1 MERTSWVPGIRAGAA
16 SLVAALALLCLP
28 GTSIA
33 GGSAAAAATASAA
46 PSAPLTRGVGF
57 DRPDGAAQVRAL
69 QRRLQELGQRPG
81 PVDGLFGP
89 LTEAAVERF
98 QLAQGL
104 DADGIVGPHT
114 RRALQEAS
122 RPPIGRGAGYG
133 QRGGSPRVRV
143 VQRRLR
149 QLGQRPGPIDG
160 LFGPKTE
167 AAVERFQRTSHL
179 VADGVVGSHTVR
191 ALTSAEH
198 AGGGTPARSAGHARR
213 PKQQTRAQAPRSAA
227 GGTKAGHTTT
237 SRGPS
242 RAAGG
247 KRATRAN
254 RRQPAGARE
263 ANNPVPWRLLAV
275 VLLGLAL
282 AALVAALALGGVR
295 RRVAAPLAEATVGKT
310 REVARPVGR
319 VPASLQAVGVGGR
332 SSRSTD
338 EARAVASDRERPR
351 PSPPKQDQ
359 TRRSS
364 ASPPRA
370 AGPAEGG
377 RDNGMRALAYVSVRP
392 EPGARAELR
401 KQLAP
406 IDALCRRRGW
416 RLQNVV
422 RDVERP
428 ELEDESRPGLAYALE
443 RLARREASC
452 LVVAQLGR
460 LSRSAAELGETM
472 EWFKRHRIRLVVLD
486 IELDTGTPVGQMA
499 ADALISVGARE
510 RERLAARARQG
521 PARDAFKAGA
531 VGRPAVGD
539 IPALKK
545 YIAALRSNGMTLQG
559 IADRLN
565 AEGVPTLRGGQKWR
579 PSSVQAAVGYRRPP
593 PRPAQSQVQRG
604 RSDVSGGES

>member
-1 MERTSWVPGIRAGAA
+1 
-16 SLVAALALLCLP
+16 VAALALLCLP
-28 GTSIA
+28 GTTIA
-33 GGSAAAAATASAA
+33 GRSSAAAAEPSNAT
-46 PSAPLTRGVGF
+46 SAPLTRGVGF
-57 DRPDGAAQVRAL
+57 DRPGGAAQVRDL

-114 RRALQEAS
+114 RRALREAS

-149 QLGQRPGPIDG
+149 QLGQRPGPLDG

-179 VADGVVGSHTVR
+179 VADGVVGTHTLR
-191 ALTSAEH
+191 ALARAEH
-198 AGGGTPARSAGHARR
+198 AGGGSPARSAAHPRR
-213 PKQQTRAQAPRSAA
+213 PEQQNRAQAPRRPA
-227 GGTKAGHTTT
+227 GGTKAHRPTT

-242 RAAGG
+242 RAAGSE
-247 KRATRAN
+247 RATRAH
-254 RRQPAGARE
+254 RRHPAGARA
-263 ANNPVPWRLLAV
+263 ANHPVPWRLVAV
-275 VLLGLAL
+275 VVLAL
-282 AALVAALALGGVR
+282 ALLALFAALALGGVR
-295 RRVAAPLAEATVGKT
+295 RRVAAPLAQATVGKT
-310 REVARPVGR
+310 RDVARSLGR
-319 VPASLQAVGVGGR
+319 VPASLQVVGVGGR
-332 SSRSTD
+332 ESRST
-338 EARAVASDRERPR
+338 EETRAVASDHDRPR
-351 PSPPKQDQ
+351 PSSPKQDRVRPA
-359 TRRSS
+359 TT
-364 ASPPRA
+364 SPLGARA
-370 AGPAEGG
+370 ATAGNG
-377 RDNGMRALAYVSVRP
+377 RGMRAVAYVSVP
-392 EPGARAELR
+392 EGGGRAELR
-401 KQLAP
+401 RQLAP
-406 IDALCRRRGW
+406 IDAVCRRRGW
-416 RLQNVV
+416 RLEKVA
-422 RDVERP
+422 RDIERP
-428 ELEDESRPGLAYALE
+428 GNDQPRVGLKYALD
-443 RLARREASC
+443 RLARGEASC
-452 LVVAQLGR
+452 LIVAELGR
-460 LSRSAAELGETM
+460 LSRSAAELGRIV
-472 EWFKRHRIRLVVLD
+472 EWLRRHEIRLLALD

-510 RERLAARARQG
+510 RERLAALADQG

-545 YIAALRSNGMTLQG
+545 YIAALRADGMTLQG

-593 PRPAQSQVQRG
+593 PRPAQSQVERG
-604 RSDVSGGES
+604 RRDVSGGAS